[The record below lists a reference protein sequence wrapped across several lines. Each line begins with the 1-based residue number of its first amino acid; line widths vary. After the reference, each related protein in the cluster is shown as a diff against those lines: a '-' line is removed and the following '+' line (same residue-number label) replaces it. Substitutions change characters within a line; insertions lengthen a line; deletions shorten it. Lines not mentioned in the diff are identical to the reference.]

1 MFVDTIDQLLLEKVL
16 VLTGVFWNPECFSG
30 VWATSYNQLLQTSGD
45 LGTVRK
51 KSQRGGLYFNLSW
64 SSPPQT
70 SYPPTHYIRKVPQR
84 KIHYFTF
91 LQMMQLLVLCTFGM
105 YPIPYMKM
113 IFPLVMILLIPIRY
127 DCGHFIRENHFLK
140 SLKPGWHSAQVHL
153 DISRI
158 YWISAEMKMTFNYS
172 QVVDMLF
179 CTSQIYKSLQ
189 RALSLDKIADRAW
202 NWSHRAAVH

>member
-1 MFVDTIDQLLLEKVL
+1 M
-16 VLTGVFWNPECFSG
+16 TGSETQSASLRG
-30 VWATSYNQLLQTSGD
+30 VWAASYNQLFQTSGD

-51 KSQRGGLYFNLSW
+51 RSQRGGLYFNLSW
-64 SSPPQT
+64 SSLSLSPPQT

-113 IFPLVMILLIPIRY
+113 IFPLVMIFLIPIRY
-127 DCGHFIRENHFLK
+127 DRGHFIRENPFLK
-140 SLKPGWHSAQVHL
+140 SLKPGGHSA

-158 YWISAEMKMTFNYS
+158 YPISAKMMFNYS
-172 QVVDMLF
+172 QVVLV
-179 CTSQIYKSLQ
+179 CILQSHKSF
-189 RALSLDKIADRAW
+189 
-202 NWSHRAAVH
+202 